1 MSQADNTQ
9 NITNQKRTT
18 TKTTR
23 ALSTQDCESV
33 ALPCFHGKLEVG
45 KEPELWFC
53 QLSDMGCN
61 HKNFLPLCVICGER
75 SVGRVAESL
84 EPLEY
89 SPLSVYMRSDIQTLW
104 LICLLQGNVSPFL
117 VEHGSC
123 WPCTAASP
131 CCCSQGALQST
142 ARGVQHH
149 LSVWSLKG
157 FILGKFSR
165 VSQAPV

>member
-23 ALSTQDCESV
+23 ALSAQDCESV

-53 QLSDMGCN
+53 QLSDMDCN

-89 SPLSVYMRSDIQTLW
+89 SPLSVYMRSDIQTL
-104 LICLLQGNVSPFL
+104 
-117 VEHGSC
+117 
-123 WPCTAASP
+123 
-131 CCCSQGALQST
+131 
-142 ARGVQHH
+142 
-149 LSVWSLKG
+149 
-157 FILGKFSR
+157 
-165 VSQAPV
+165 